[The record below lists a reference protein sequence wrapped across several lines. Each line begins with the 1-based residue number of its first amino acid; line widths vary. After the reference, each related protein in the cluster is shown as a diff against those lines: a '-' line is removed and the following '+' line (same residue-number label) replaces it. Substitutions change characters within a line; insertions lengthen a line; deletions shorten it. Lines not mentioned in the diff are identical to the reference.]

1 MKTLTLALLCN
12 GIFGVAWAAEAPPPA
27 AAPVVVTEVCPQP
40 CCARKVCCPVE
51 TTLKQTK
58 IVYGE
63 NCEEFCLPRCGLL
76 PCGCT
81 KCGHVM
87 TKKVLI
93 KKVITTECPSTKCVP
108 VVCDH

>member
-1 MKTLTLALLCN
+1 MKTFVMALLCTGMV
-12 GIFGVAWAAEAPPPA
+12 GIAWAAELPPPV
-27 AAPVVVTEVCPQP
+27 AAPVVVTEGCPQP

-51 TTLKQTK
+51 TTVKQTK
-58 IVYGE
+58 IVY
-63 NCEEFCLPRCGLL
+63 NVKCEEFCLPRCGLL
-76 PCGCT
+76 PCSCT
-81 KCGHVM
+81 KCVRVM